1 MDGLSHK
8 LLSLCSWCWAGSFRR
23 SEVRSFLFPPSSFQH
38 SLSLFFSH
46 PIGKGNCFFYQ
57 IGRIKALDSWTDLIS
72 ICHLGYIY
80 TDPQMTVKAY
90 PHTEVEVVRVERWQ
104 RRIITAW
111 MIIRQQMVYVIC
123 VYGPQTGRTVAEKEA
138 FREEVERLAC
148 LSDGQTMLCVAGD
161 SNAHI
166 VTSVWLSQGTKKA

>member
-1 MDGLSHK
+1 MVDHTNCCLYASGVGLAPLAGVRCGASSTY
-8 LLSLCSWCWAGSFRR
+8 LARSNIPCPYFSLIQLAK
-23 SEVRSFLFPPSSFQH
+23 E
-38 SLSLFFSH
+38 
-46 PIGKGNCFFYQ
+46 IGFFYQ
-57 IGRIKALDSWTDLIS
+57 IGRIKALDPWTDLTS
-72 ICHLGYIY
+72 RCHLGYIY

-104 RRIITAW
+104 GRIITAW

-138 FREEVERLAC
+138 FREEVERLAG
-148 LSDGQTMLCVAGD
+148 LSDDQTMLCVAGD